1 MDLVRATNTSEIVPG
16 SVLFYMSNP
25 AKDKTL
31 FWTLIL
37 SKTNKVQVELWEN
50 GRIIT
55 DELPEENNDDLPIIS
70 SNLFVLKS

>member
-16 SVLFYMSNP
+16 SVLFYMSN
-25 AKDKTL
+25 AVKDKTL

-50 GRIIT
+50 GNIIT
-55 DELPEENNDDLPIIS
+55 DELPEENNDDLPIT
-70 SNLFVLKS
+70 SNNLCMLK

>member
-16 SVLFYMSNP
+16 SVLFYMSNA

-37 SKTNKVQVELWEN
+37 SKTNKTQVELWEN
-50 GRIIT
+50 GNIIT
-55 DELPEENNDDLPIIS
+55 DELSEENNNLPITS